1 MTETTVMTPEEAGG
15 LDAFAR
21 RLFQAFVEGANL
33 VTIYVGDR
41 LGLYQALADLGPV
54 TPGELATQAG
64 THERY
69 TREWLEQQAVAGII
83 EVEDAQAEASTR
95 KYHPSPGHAEGLLAS
110 ESLNYLTPLA
120 RSTIGGAQPSPA
132 LLEASQTGR
141 A

>member
-1 MTETTVMTPEEAGG
+1 MIDTIAITPVEAARR
-15 LDAFAR
+15 DAFVR
-21 RLFQAFVEGANL
+21 RLFQAFVEGGNL

-83 EVEDAQAEASTR
+83 GVEGVEARVSAR
-95 KYHPSPGHAEGLLAS
+95 RY
-110 ESLNYLTPLA
+110 YLM
-120 RSTIGGAQPSPA
+120 
-132 LLEASQTGR
+132 
-141 A
+141 